1 MNLNSD
7 TFIVNDCISAYVL
20 TEYKGTVDIVGC
32 LKHHKGFGNRFF
44 SQVDL
49 RIHTLKF
56 RVTACP
62 KE

>member
-44 SQVDL
+44 
-49 RIHTLKF
+49 LK
-56 RVTACP
+56 
-62 KE
+62 